1 MLKSAQLCWRCTSAL
16 RSPDGL
22 DNKPGDQ
29 GLCFCLLH
37 VLHRQLLY
45 YFFFCPKISTADQ
58 KDYFLGKN
66 KNKKIKMIQLPK
78 LSFPYF
84 SRKLKVYKQFQ
95 IFIRD
100 IALTGVE
107 ELSSTFNH
115 QAIVAMTYERVE
127 GLFCCFTERKCA
139 VCAEPEDP
147 RSSTTMQ
154 NAISIILLDAGDYLE
169 STQTLLLEMGLK
181 DK

>member
-1 MLKSAQLCWRCTSAL
+1 MYSIDS
-16 RSPDGL
+16 
-22 DNKPGDQ
+22 
-29 GLCFCLLH
+29 FCI
-37 VLHRQLLY
+37 
-45 YFFFCPKISTADQ
+45 FFFCPKISTADQ

-78 LSFPYF
+78 LLFPYF
-84 SRKLKVYKQFQ
+84 SQKLKVYKQFQ